1 MMNLAKLLPK
11 KSKQGVTLVEVVF
24 GVVVLSII
32 AVGIIAAL
40 STGSTTIH
48 KKAQESASH
57 SEAVQK
63 MDAVISVISNGSYA
77 GTDVAASAKSVLGY
91 GSDVTLTAT
100 AESYT
105 NAAGETKVRG
115 WKLSLTY
122 KGETVTGYASNT
134 EGVFDKDE

>member
-1 MMNLAKLLPK
+1 MKIAKLFPK

-32 AVGIIAAL
+32 AIGIITAL
-40 STGSTTIH
+40 ATGSSTIE
-48 KKAQESASH
+48 KKANESAAH

-63 MDAVISVISNGSYA
+63 MDAVISTISNGSYA
-77 GTDVAASAKSVLGY
+77 GTDVANGVKSVLGY
-91 GSDVTLTAT
+91 GSDVSLTAT
-100 AESYT
+100 AETYT

-122 KGETVTGYASNT
+122 KGATVTGYASNT
-134 EGVFDKDE
+134 EGVFDKDVE